1 MKSIHKIITF
11 TFLASALALFAA
23 CSRTDEPKPASTEP
37 KPAVV
42 GATAVA
48 PDPKIEA
55 YLKTARF
62 IVGVYNVEDL
72 IQIPGTRWIVG
83 SGVITGGPGMND
95 RFILK
100 DYLHVF
106 DAETE
111 TGGRVEP
118 GDIAIKA
125 DKASYPETTTPPD
138 WETFGPHGIGF
149 GARKGNV
156 ITLYAINHGVRE
168 AVEVFKIDVSGQ
180 RPRFTWVG
188 SVLAP
193 EDGFIDAVAW
203 IPGTDGFVVTA
214 LLDPRD
220 PHGSAAK
227 QMKGEPV
234 GWVREWHPKSGWKTL
249 PGTESFSTPNGI
261 IVSEDGRHVFVA
273 ASTGARIYRV
283 TRGATDPEVVSAGTS
298 GLPDNI
304 RWSADGKSI
313 LIANHTAPPEQFVA
327 AQIAAYGTGGN
338 VYTTWNVERLDPV
351 SMKTE
356 IVMPSGLYAAFGGAT
371 TAIEAGSRLWLG
383 SFKSDRVAI
392 FDLHPS
398 TPTIK

>member
-1 MKSIHKIITF
+1 MSTRDVEGWMKS
-11 TFLASALALFAA
+11 
-23 CSRTDEPKPASTEP
+23 
-37 KPAVV
+37 
-42 GATAVA
+42 
-48 PDPKIEA
+48 
-55 YLKTARF
+55 ARF
-62 IVGVYNVEDL
+62 ILGVYNVEDM

-83 SGVITGGPGMND
+83 SGVIVYGPGMAD

-118 GDIAIKA
+118 EDIAIRA
-125 DKASYPETTTPPD
+125 DTGSYPETITPPD
-138 WETFGPHGIGF
+138 WETFGPHGIGL

-168 AVEVFKIDVSGQ
+168 AVEVFDIDVSSE

-193 EDGFIDAVAW
+193 ADGFIDAVAW

-214 LLDPRD
+214 LMDPRD

-234 GWVREWHPKSGWKTL
+234 GWVREWHPKGGWKTL
-249 PGTESFSTPNGI
+249 PGTENFSTPNGV

-273 ASTGARIYRV
+273 ASTGACIYRV
-283 TRGATDPEVVSAGTS
+283 TRGGTNPEVVSGKVA
-298 GLPDNI
+298 GLPDNV

-313 LIANHTAPPEQFVA
+313 LIANHTEQPEKFVA
-327 AQIAAYGTGGN
+327 AQIAALQTGGN
-338 VYTTWNVERLDPV
+338 IYTPFNVQRMDPF

-356 IVMPSGLYAAFGGAT
+356 MVMPSGLYGAFGGGT
-371 TAIEAGSRLWLG
+371 TAIEVGKRLWLG

-392 FDLHPS
+392 FDLNP
-398 TPTIK
+398 